1 MTVVEPD
8 ALAASVGVSMKR
20 VISAS
25 RRIDLVAGY
34 PDRMVELLAAKAPPE
49 ATHTVVAWTKDPANM
64 LDHAPLRAALQ
75 GYESLFLHLTVTG
88 MGGGPLEDRV
98 PAPHL
103 VLERLPE
110 VLDLVGGP
118 ERVRVRFDPVVHVRC
133 PDGSEYTNL
142 EFFGELAPVI
152 ARFGIGNVWIS
163 WMQVYRK
170 VARNLAR
177 KGYAP
182 VTISQERWRAELA
195 CLEEI
200 AAANAIALHGCC
212 VPGMPRSRCID
223 GELLTR
229 LHPRGE
235 PCSTKR
241 AKGQR
246 ELCGCTE
253 SLDIG
258 WYEPCRHGCVYCY
271 ANPMVSD
278 AP

>member
-1 MTVVEPD
+1 
-8 ALAASVGVSMKR
+8 MKK

-34 PDRMVELLAAKAPPE
+34 PDRMVALLDEKAPPE
-49 ATHTVVAWTKDPANM
+49 ATHTVVVWTKDPANM
-64 LDHAPLRAALQ
+64 LDHAALRASLER
-75 GYESLFLHLTVTG
+75 YDNLFLHLSVTG
-88 MGGGPLEDRV
+88 MGGSPLEHLV

-110 VLDLVGGP
+110 VLGLVGGP
-118 ERVRVRFDPVVHVRC
+118 EHVRVRFDPVVHVRC

-142 EFFGELAPVI
+142 EFFDELAPVL
-152 ARFGIGNVWIS
+152 ARFGIGNVSIS

-177 KGYAP
+177 RGYAP
-182 VTISQERWRAELA
+182 VQIGADRWRAELA
-195 CLEEI
+195 YLEGI
-200 AAANAIALHGCC
+200 ASQSAITLHGCC
-212 VPGMPRSRCID
+212 VPGMARSRCID
-223 GELLTR
+223 GELLGR
-229 LHPRGE
+229 LHPAGE
-235 PCSTKR
+235 ACSTRR

-253 SLDIG
+253 SYDIG

-271 ANPMVSD
+271 ANPMLE
-278 AP
+278 

>member
-1 MTVVEPD
+1 
-8 ALAASVGVSMKR
+8 MKK

-34 PDRMVELLAAKAPPE
+34 PDKTVELLAAKAPPE
-49 ATHTVVAWTKDPANM
+49 AVHTVVVWTKDPANM
-64 LDHAPLRAALQ
+64 LDHAALRASL
-75 GYESLFLHLTVTG
+75 GRYDSLFLHLTITG
-88 MGGGPLEDRV
+88 MGGGPLEHRV
-98 PAPHL
+98 PEPHL

-110 VLDLVGGP
+110 VLELVGGP
-118 ERVRVRFDPVVHVRC
+118 DHVRVRFDPVVHVRC

-142 EFFGELAPVI
+142 EFFGRLAPVLQ
-152 ARFGIGNVWIS
+152 RFGIENVSIS

-170 VARNLAR
+170 VLRNLAAR
-177 KGYAP
+177 GYAP
-182 VTISQERWRAELA
+182 VEVSQERWRAELDF
-195 CLEEI
+195 LEAI
-200 AAANAIALHGCC
+200 AAGHGITLHGCC

-223 GELLTR
+223 GELLTC
-229 LHPRGE
+229 LHPKGK

-271 ANPMVSD
+271 AHPADEDSS
-278 AP
+278 AG

>member
-1 MTVVEPD
+1 
-8 ALAASVGVSMKR
+8 MKK

-34 PDRMVELLAAKAPPE
+34 PDKMVELLADKAPPE
-49 ATHTVVAWTKDPANM
+49 ATHTVVVWTKDPANM
-64 LDHAPLRAALQ
+64 LDHAPLRRALER
-75 GYESLFLHLTVTG
+75 YDSLFLHLTVTG
-88 MGGGPLEDRV
+88 MGSGPLEHRV

-110 VLDLVGGP
+110 VLGLVGGT
-118 ERVRVRFDPVVHVRC
+118 EHVRARFDPVVHVRC

-142 EFFGELAPVI
+142 EFFAHLAPVLQ
-152 ARFGIGNVWIS
+152 RFRVENVSIS

-177 KGYAP
+177 AGYAP
-182 VTISQERWRAELA
+182 VEVGRERWWAELDY
-195 CLEEI
+195 LEEI
-200 AAANAIALHGCC
+200 AAAHGITLHGCC

-223 GELLTR
+223 GALLMR
-229 LHPRGE
+229 LHPTGE
-235 PCSTKR
+235 PCSIAR

-271 ANPMVSD
+271 AHPMVD
-278 AP
+278 PPP